1 LSDNIL
7 DITADSKV
15 FFLNEI
21 DDQRYELIF
30 GDGVIGKKLEDQSS
44 VVVKYITT
52 NGPEAN
58 GIRTFVFSGVL
69 ENDLGISPG
78 AFDSSVLSTIAAVG
92 GEEAESIQE
101 VKFAAPKT
109 FGTQNRAVIASDYA
123 AIVRNIYPAVGDII
137 VFGGEEQVPPEYGKV
152 FISVKPRDSAYL
164 TSLTKSNIVTEL
176 KKYSVASVEPVL
188 IDPSILYVELSS
200 KIFYDGSKTDKAPA
214 QISAKAISTF
224 QSYVEKSETE
234 KFNGKF
240 RHSKAVSVI
249 DDSSKAI
256 TSNLTSVTMRK
267 DFYPQLNSTS
277 YYEIC
282 FQNQFD
288 KDCDDPV
295 LTSTGFRVTEY
306 PNFDVYLEDNDGKI
320 VLYRLDALTGEKV
333 VLDKEVG
340 IIDYVKGETI
350 MNSLTIIK
358 GSFFDNRI
366 SVRVK
371 PASNDIKASREVYLD
386 VDVANSSFIA
396 YKE

>member
-1 LSDNIL
+1 
-7 DITADSKV
+7 
-15 FFLNEI
+15 
-21 DDQRYELIF
+21 
-30 GDGVIGKKLEDQSS
+30 
-44 VVVKYITT
+44 
-52 NGPEAN
+52 
-58 GIRTFVFSGVL
+58 
-69 ENDLGISPG
+69 
-78 AFDSSVLSTIAAVG
+78 
-92 GEEAESIQE
+92 
-101 VKFAAPKT
+101 
-109 FGTQNRAVIASDYA
+109 
-123 AIVRNIYPAVGDII
+123 
-137 VFGGEEQVPPEYGKV
+137 
-152 FISVKPRDSAYL
+152 
-164 TSLTKSNIVTEL
+164 
-176 KKYSVASVEPVL
+176 
-188 IDPSILYVELSS
+188 
-200 KIFYDGSKTDKAPA
+200 
-214 QISAKAISTF
+214 
-224 QSYVEKSETE
+224 
-234 KFNGKF
+234 
-240 RHSKAVSVI
+240 
-249 DDSSKAI
+249 
-256 TSNLTSVTMRK
+256 MRK